1 MTSLPLTKLGN
12 KQEGATLIVSL
23 IVLVLMTIIGLAAMR
38 GSIMQERMA
47 SNTRD
52 LQLASQ
58 AAETA
63 LRDAENWLMAQVN
76 EPIAGTSRVRL
87 LNEMHPAPNE
97 ARNWWEMPARGRN
110 WWAENG
116 IAYAGP
122 ALSNINSQPRYI
134 IEHQSFIPD
143 DLLIGTGVN
152 NSGFNYYR
160 ITARGSGGSDQSR
173 VLMQST
179 LSKRNSP

>member
-1 MTSLPLTKLGN
+1 MNPLQLTKLN
-12 KQEGATLIVSL
+12 TNQTGATLIVSL

-52 LQLASQ
+52 SELASQ

-63 LRDAENWLMAQVN
+63 LREAENWLISQVD
-76 EPIAGTSRVRL
+76 EPIAGASRVWQ
-87 LNEMHPAPNE
+87 LNEIHPAPSE
-97 ARNWWEMPARGRN
+97 AANWWEMPARGRD
-110 WWAENG
+110 WWAANG
-116 IAYAGP
+116 VAGP
-122 ALSNINSQPRYI
+122 TLTNVTSPPRSI

-143 DLLIGTGVN
+143 DLLIGTGIN
-152 NSGFNYYR
+152 NTGIHYYR
-160 ITARGSGGSDQSR
+160 ITARGSGGSNQSR

-179 LSKRNSP
+179 VSRRY